1 MNAQALEL
9 TDNAAKKVRQLR
21 DSEGNQDLMLRV
33 YVDRWRL
40 FRVFLWL

>member
-21 DSEGNQDLMLRV
+21 DSEGNQDLMHTCIVR
-33 YVDRWRL
+33 
-40 FRVFLWL
+40 

>member
-33 YVDRWRL
+33 YVTGGRL
-40 FRVFLWL
+40 FRLFLWL

>member
-21 DSEGNQDLMLRV
+21 DSEGLSLIHI
-33 YVDRWRL
+33 
-40 FRVFLWL
+40 